1 MFVQTLETWM
11 DISVMYNEKIK
22 KSHFRQADLNS
33 TNIPA
38 RENIQL
44 YSSRCAEQGTVSSC
58 TLADVQSKGQFPAV
72 L

>member
-33 TNIPA
+33 TNIPVSGGPLTSLWWSA
-38 RENIQL
+38 HWPR
-44 YSSRCAEQGTVSSC
+44 SSMPLSPPRHHCR
-58 TLADVQSKGQFPAV
+58 KGP
-72 L
+72 